1 MFDLL
6 KESRR
11 LGVLYAAMLV
21 MACLTAADVL
31 ADHEAD
37 HRYTVEG
44 FVLDEDEAPRSDVE
58 VVVTADEGVLGRGVT
73 DRRGFYRIELHLH
86 TPDLGKSLTVKAGEQ
101 VADIEVTFDPA
112 DTETERIHDLN
123 FVGAEVT
130 QSDLGF
136 RGFPTWA
143 YVLVGIIILIV
154 VAHTI
159 SKALKM
165 RRKMRQK
172 QEARQNKKI
181 RKKGKKSGRKSR
193 KRR

>member
-1 MFDLL
+1 MFDSL
-6 KESRR
+6 KKPWR
-11 LGVLYAAMLV
+11 LGVLYAAVLM
-21 MACLTAADVL
+21 MACLPAAQVL

-44 FVLDEDEAPRSDVE
+44 FVLDEEEAPHPDVE
-58 VVVTADEGVLGRGVT
+58 VVVTADEGVLGRDVT

-86 TPDLGKSLTVKAGEQ
+86 TPDLGKSLTVNAGEQ
-101 VADIEVTFDPA
+101 AADIEVTFDPA
-112 DTETERIHDLN
+112 DAETERIHDLN
-123 FVGAEVT
+123 FVGAEAT
-130 QSDLGF
+130 QDDLGF

-143 YVLVGIIILIV
+143 YVLIGLIIVIV
-154 VAHTI
+154 VARTI
-159 SKALKM
+159 SKVLK
-165 RRKMRQK
+165 RRRRMLRK